1 MARSNSSPLGG
12 AGNSGDRHSP
22 DKGGVDGG
30 GLSGSAWLLSSFYN
44 KIINF

>member
-22 DKGGVDGG
+22 DNGGVDGG
-30 GLSGSAWLLSSFYN
+30 GLPGSAGVLSSF
-44 KIINF
+44 